1 MAAGHRSPPTN
12 NRTIDR
18 NLDEAQS
25 TGNLDLSSRKLNE
38 FPKSAES
45 YDLSDTVEAGK
56 LSTRVGHLLFVQLCP
71 SLKCSSQYVLT
82 ITHRTNTAVQAIVL
96 ELHRKA
102 WTSNK
107 SVACLALLSFN
118 YHSKWVC

>member
-56 LSTRVGHLLFVQLCP
+56 LSRP
-71 SLKCSSQYVLT
+71 SLIFCSFVSIFQ
-82 ITHRTNTAVQAIVL
+82 
-96 ELHRKA
+96 
-102 WTSNK
+102 
-107 SVACLALLSFN
+107 
-118 YHSKWVC
+118 